1 MSESNIT
8 VSQKG
13 VDRLRNGHLWVY
25 RSDIR
30 QTDAERGA
38 IVRLIDQRGNFL
50 GRALYSDRSQIAI
63 RLLTREDVP
72 IDRAFWR
79 QRFLAAAALR
89 ERVVRDTDCYRLV
102 YGEADLLPSLVVD
115 RYGDYFSIQ
124 TLSQGTERQKDLFVE
139 LLNELFSPK
148 GIIERNDPKVR
159 RLEGLDQVVSVLSG
173 EVPQGFEARE
183 NGIAFHYDLYHGQK
197 TGSFLDQREN
207 HRAAREYASGEV
219 LDCFSYTGGFAL
231 TVATQSPQ
239 ADTSAAVRKVEAVD
253 MSSAAVEAAHRNQE
267 LNHIKN
273 VTFREGNVFDL
284 LKHYD
289 DVDRLFDMVILDP
302 PAFAKSREN
311 IDAAQRGYKEINLR
325 ALRILRPG
333 GYLVTCSCSHHV
345 SEALFAQIIADAAV
359 DAKRLINVIEQRT
372 QARDHPILMTMPETM
387 YLKCFIIRC
396 L

>member
-1 MSESNIT
+1 MSEPNIT
-8 VSQKG
+8 VTQKG
-13 VDRLRNGHLWVY
+13 ADRLRKGHLWIY

-30 QTDAERGA
+30 QADAEQGA

-50 GRALYSDRSQIAI
+50 GRAFYSDRSQIAI

-79 QRFLAAAALR
+79 QRFVAAAALR
-89 ERVVRDTDCYRLV
+89 ERVVHDTDCYRLV
-102 YGEADLLPSLVVD
+102 YGEADLLPSLIVD

-124 TLSQGTERQKDLFVE
+124 TLSQGTERQKPIFVE

-159 RLEGLDQVVSVLSG
+159 LLEGLDQVVSVVSG
-173 EVPQGFEARE
+173 DVPQDLEAHE
-183 NGIAFHYDLYHGQK
+183 NGITFHYDLYHGQK
-197 TGSFLDQREN
+197 TGAFLDQREN
-207 HRAAREYASGEV
+207 HRSAREYASGEI

-239 ADTSAAVRKVEAVD
+239 ADTSAVVREVEAVD
-253 MSSAAVEAAHRNQE
+253 MSSAAVEAARRNQG
-267 LNHIKN
+267 LNQIKN
-273 VTFREGNVFDL
+273 VAFREGNVFDL

-289 DVDRLFDMVILDP
+289 DVDRQFDMVILDP

-359 DAKRLINVIEQRT
+359 DAKRLINVIERRT
-372 QARDHPILMTMPETM
+372 QARDHPILLTMPETM
-387 YLKCFIIRC
+387 YLKCFIIRR